1 VIVCGIL
8 ENSMILVKKF
18 DDRYRDD
25 RYRDGAVRSFPI
37 VGPPAP
43 LPKSVAENLYLVV
56 SLPVI

>member
-1 VIVCGIL
+1 
-8 ENSMILVKKF
+8 MILVKKF
-18 DDRYRDD
+18 DDRYRDDRYRDD

-37 VGPPAP
+37 VGRPAP

>member
-1 VIVCGIL
+1 MIVCGIL

-18 DDRYRDD
+18 DD